1 MSALKDEIRC
11 KDDALTAN
19 RVQNQRFQ
27 KIVDRTR
34 TSYDQLKRQ
43 NDKQKDELNTSKR
56 DITKLNNIIDSAE
69 RELKKQKKSYEGVIN
84 KMWM

>member
-1 MSALKDEIRC
+1 MSALKDEIRY

-43 NDKQKDELNTSKR
+43 NDIQKDELNTSKR
-56 DITKLNNIIDSAE
+56 DITKLNIIIDSAE
-69 RELKKQKKSYEGVIN
+69 RELKKQKRSY
-84 KMWM
+84 

>member
-1 MSALKDEIRC
+1 MSALKDKIKS

-27 KIVDRTR
+27 KIVDRKR
-34 TSYDQLKRQ
+34 TNYDQLKRQ

-69 RELKKQKKSYEGVIN
+69 RELKKQK
-84 KMWM
+84 